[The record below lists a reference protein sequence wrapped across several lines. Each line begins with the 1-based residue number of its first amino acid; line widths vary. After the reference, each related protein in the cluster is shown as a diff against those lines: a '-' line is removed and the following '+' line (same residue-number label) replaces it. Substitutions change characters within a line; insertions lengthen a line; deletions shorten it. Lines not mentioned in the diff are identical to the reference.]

1 MTFRPAPVRPASGLS
16 GVVENQLPYALDAV
30 EKIRAEVSKLPSV
43 PHTGLGH
50 AAGEKPGQQNA
61 DAQIGRRC
69 DQGQI
74 PACGKAGD
82 HHHRHRYKHGDAD
95 GGNGVGIEYLQR
107 FDVRRDHGEK
117 AALLAAFQLGGAKGR
132 SLVKILSRSTASSR
146 KAI

>member
-50 AAGEKPGQQNA
+50 AAGEKPRQQNT
-61 DAQIGRRC
+61 DAQVGRRR

-74 PACGKAGD
+74 PACSKPGD
-82 HHHRHRYKHGDAD
+82 HHHR
-95 GGNGVGIEYLQR
+95 Q
-107 FDVRRDHGEK
+107 
-117 AALLAAFQLGGAKGR
+117 
-132 SLVKILSRSTASSR
+132 
-146 KAI
+146 